1 MVNRWQESDRP
12 RGADYDRRFTDLA
25 ATGMDMHGEASLV
38 AEYAPTS
45 VLDAGCGTG
54 RVAIELSR
62 RGYDVTGVD
71 LDEAMLAEART
82 KAPALTWLQGDLADP
97 GLDFGGR
104 TFDLI
109 VMAGNV
115 LIFVAPGTEGEVI
128 RNAAR
133 WLRPGGHLIT
143 GYSMRP
149 GRLRARPA
157 RSPGRRG
164 RPRPPG
170 PLVDLGQGALRTG
183 RQLCRGRAP
192 AKDMRPAHRHPRNG
206 DANLM
211 THSALNVHD
220 SPVSLIFTHG
230 N

>member
-12 RGADYDRRFTDLA
+12 RGADYDRRFSDLA
-25 ATGMDMHGEASLV
+25 ASGMDMHGEAALV

-62 RGYDVTGVD
+62 RGYDVMGVD

-82 KAPALTWLQGDLADP
+82 KAPTLTWLQGDLADP
-97 GLDFGGR
+97 GLDLGGR

-115 LIFVAPGTEGEVI
+115 LIFVAPDTEGEVI

-133 WLRPGGHLIT
+133 WLRPGGLLVT
-143 GYSMRP
+143 GYSIRPDGFGP
-149 GRLRARPA
+149 GRHDSLAFEAGLRLQDRW
-157 RSPGRRG
+157 STW
-164 RPRPPG
+164 
-170 PLVDLGQGALRTG
+170 DK
-183 RQLCRGRAP
+183 AP
-192 AKDMRPAHRHPRNG
+192 Y
-206 DANLM
+206 
-211 THSALNVHD
+211 THSDGYAVAVHRRK
-220 SPVSLIFTHG
+220 I
-230 N
+230 